1 MKKFWRV
8 LALLLLIGVL
18 ILLYIAIKLNLSV

>member
-8 LALLLLIGVL
+8 LALLLLIGVF
-18 ILLYIAIKLNLSV
+18 ILLYNAIKLNQSV